1 MADFSVGIV
10 GLDSLGAALTRR
22 LDEQGIGHTATDL
35 NARLLQAHLAGGGSA
50 PAGSPYDLAKVCDL
64 ILLTE
69 TSDETLREAVLGS
82 VGLVHA
88 LRPGTIIV
96 DMSDAAPQ
104 VGPALARALYAKGAI
119 WIEATPV
126 GSPAAGARRQTDAAD
141 GGSADTLERIATVL
155 RAFAAKILR
164 LGELGTGPL
173 AKALASAFGALSI
186 AIHTE
191 MLIVAKN
198 GRARSG
204 RNSWRACR
212 CLPRGSEP
220 HRRLWA
226 RKCSADATSRTC
238 RANACRM
245 ISAGFSMR
253 RARPRLQHCSFLC
266 CRPPPSPPA
275 TRRGRPAAPWM
286 SRAGWPT
293 MRVSNLAARR
303 PTPDRTPIRG
313 RRDGT
318 CCGVAVSSAMVQSK
332 EPGADPPS

>member
-69 TSDETLREAVLGS
+69 TSDETLREAVLGPA
-82 VGLVHA
+82 GLVHA

-96 DMSDAAPQ
+96 DMSDASPQ

-126 GSPAAGARRQTDAAD
+126 GSPQQARD
-141 GGSADTLERIATVL
+141 GKLTLLTAGSADTLERIATVL

-191 MLIVAKN
+191 MLIVAKMA
-198 GRARSG
+198 GLDPAGILDALPLLAPGMGTAPAALGAQVLSG
-204 RNSWRACR
+204 RYESDVSSKRMQDDIGRVLDA
-212 CLPRGSEP
+212 
-220 HRRLWA
+220 A
-226 RKCSADATSRTC
+226 RTA
-238 RANACRM
+238 
-245 ISAGFSMR
+245 
-253 RARPRLQHCSFLC
+253 
-266 CRPPPSPPA
+266 
-275 TRRGRPAAPWM
+275 AAPTLFLPLLQAALVAAGHSPRATGGSLDVARWM
-286 SRAGWPT
+286 AD
-293 MRVSNLAARR
+293 NARIEFGGMA
-303 PTPDRTPIRG
+303 PN
-313 RRDGT
+313 
-318 CCGVAVSSAMVQSK
+318 A
-332 EPGADPPS
+332 